1 MVVPGYSSPKEEG
14 GILVSLA
21 GRDSIT
27 LIDGEGEEEGNK
39 LVKFGAGLKWAQV
52 YDFLEPHG
60 LAVLGGRTASVG
72 VGGFLLHGGIS
83 HLSTEYG
90 LGVDSIV
97 EYEVRLLF
105 SGSSVSFVN
114 FMIGNFAEWQV
125 RQSECPVRA

>member
-21 GRDSIT
+21 GRNSLT
-27 LIDGEGEEEGNK
+27 LLDGEDEEEGNK
-39 LVKFGAGLKWAQV
+39 LVRIGAGLKWAQV

-60 LAVLGGRTASVG
+60 LAVPGGRTASVG

-83 HLSTEYG
+83 HLSAEYG

-97 EYEVRLLF
+97 EYEVRLLL
-105 SGSSVSFVN
+105 SGS
-114 FMIGNFAEWQV
+114 ATPLLTYD
-125 RQSECPVRA
+125 R